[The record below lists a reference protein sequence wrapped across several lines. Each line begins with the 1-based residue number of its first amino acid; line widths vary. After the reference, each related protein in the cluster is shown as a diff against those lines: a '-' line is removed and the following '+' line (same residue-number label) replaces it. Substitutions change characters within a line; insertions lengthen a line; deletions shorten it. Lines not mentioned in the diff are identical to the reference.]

1 MGLFARGV
9 GMDRLRIGCVLS
21 DIFLPMDDTQ
31 YIGHAWKCLHEAV
44 LLQGHEVL
52 TTALRVYDELGLR
65 AQGEVPDDLDG
76 YAFVAPQPHCSELSR
91 TLRSGLPVVLIGSK
105 LALPGS
111 DCVDVDNRKVGLLA
125 AEQFLKAGHQ
135 RVAFVTTAPLQVSS
149 MERHAGLKHGFLL
162 AGKAPESVRYY
173 GLNEHAPLEGAE
185 DLDEDL
191 AADFATLEHF
201 GWHANPGVMDAF
213 LRKLA
218 EDRVTALLAF
228 NDQDA
233 RMLTDHLTRS
243 GRRVPSEVSV
253 IGVDNI
259 GRYVLAT
266 PRLTSIGQNVPQ
278 ICRVA
283 LRLLLARIQNPSAE
297 PQMILVQPSL
307 HERGSVVPP
316 LRSAA

>member
-1 MGLFARGV
+1 MAECGV
-9 GMDRLRIGCVLS
+9 GMERLRIGCVMS
-21 DIFLPMDDTQ
+21 DIFFPMDDTQ

-52 TTALRVYDELGLR
+52 TIALRVYDELGLR
-65 AQGEVPDDLDG
+65 AQGGVPDDLDG
-76 YAFVAPQPHCSELSR
+76 YAFVAPQPDCPELFR
-91 TLRSGLPVVLIGSK
+91 TLRHGLPTVLIGSK

-111 DCVDVDNRKVGLLA
+111 DCVDVDNRRVGQLA
-125 AEQFLKAGHQ
+125 AEQFLKAGHE
-135 RVAFVTTAPLQVSS
+135 RVAFVTTSPLQVSS
-149 MERHAGLKHGFLL
+149 MERHAGLKGGYLM
-162 AGKAPESVRYY
+162 AGKPPESVRYY
-173 GLNEHAPLEGAE
+173 GLNEFAPIEDATELE
-185 DLDEDL
+185 EDL
-191 AADFATLEHF
+191 AQDWKTIEYF

-213 LRKLA
+213 LHKLA

-233 RMLTDHLTRS
+233 RMLTDHLIRS

-253 IGVDNI
+253 VGVDNV
-259 GRYVLAT
+259 GRYVLGT

-283 LRLLLARIQNPSAE
+283 VRLLLARIQNPSAE
-297 PQMILVQPSL
+297 PQVILVQPSL